1 MNIERQE
8 ILKIEKICKKVFR
21 EEQSSLLETLKGF
34 EYFSLFIVM
43 ADYVYLD
50 NTTVIQTSKRMSH
63 HILFVKCKKETWY
76 FT

>member
-21 EEQSSLLETLKGF
+21 EEQNSLLETLKGF

-43 ADYVYLD
+43 AEYVL
-50 NTTVIQTSKRMSH
+50 K
-63 HILFVKCKKETWY
+63 
-76 FT
+76 

>member
-43 ADYVYLD
+43 AEYVYLP
-50 NTTVIQTSKRMSH
+50 N
-63 HILFVKCKKETWY
+63 L
-76 FT
+76 